1 MKRES
6 VITERYGERFV
17 PCVDDVR
24 VCGKQGVALKLCH
37 LINTVALDMNI
48 QVREAR
54 PELWWRWQMLLSNLR
69 DVYFYSIG
77 QNNSSDADTYK
88 LDVLGSVCPE
98 IEGYVD
104 AWVIEYNQD
113 PFSYT
118 NIDQLKNAVYSVGGR
133 IGVQFNYDVVAC
145 E

>member
-6 VITERYGERFV
+6 VITERYGKRFV

-24 VCGKQGVALKLCH
+24 VFGKQGVALKLCH

-48 QVREAR
+48 QVQEAR
-54 PELWWRWQMLLSNLR
+54 PELWRRWKLLLSHLR

-88 LDVLGSVCPE
+88 LDVLGSVCSE

-118 NIDQLKNAVYSVGGR
+118 NIDQLKNAVYIVGER
-133 IGVQFNYDVVAC
+133 IGVQFNYDVDSC